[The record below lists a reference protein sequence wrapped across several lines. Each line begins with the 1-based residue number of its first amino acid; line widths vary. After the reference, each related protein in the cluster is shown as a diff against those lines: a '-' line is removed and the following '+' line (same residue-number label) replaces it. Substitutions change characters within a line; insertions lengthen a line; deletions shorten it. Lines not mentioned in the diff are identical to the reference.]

1 MTLQGEYSAAAACTA
16 LVHDFEELE
25 VRDFAAIRPGV
36 AHFVD
41 DGRRRSKIE
50 GQWAP

>member
-41 DGRRRSKIE
+41 DGHRRSKIE